1 MQIMPEP
8 DAPVRRIGRKQLAVV
23 HMAVAELKLDDATY
37 RDVLARF
44 AGVTSAKDLDNQGF
58 TAVMTYFTALGFRSN
73 WTQRTYGRRPGMA
86 SPRQIDLI
94 RRLWREWSGANDEA
108 ALGRWLD
115 HSFHVSALRFLD
127 SAGADKAVNGLRA
140 MLRRKTEGR

>member
-1 MQIMPEP
+1 MSQP
-8 DAPVRRIGRKQLAVV
+8 DVPVRRIGRNQLAVI

-44 AGVTSAKDLDNQGF
+44 AGVSSAKDLDQRGF
-58 TAVMTYFTALGFRSN
+58 NAVMAYFTALGFRST
-73 WTQRTYGRRPGMA
+73 WTQRTFGRRPGMA
-86 SPRQIDLI
+86 TPKQIDLI
-94 RRLWREWSGANDEA
+94 RKLWRDWSDADDEA

-127 SAGADKAVNGLRA
+127 RAGADKAVNGLRA
-140 MLRRKTEGR
+140 MLRRKMAG

>member
-1 MQIMPEP
+1 MPQPE
-8 DAPVRRIGRKQLAVV
+8 APVHRIGRKQLAVI

-44 AGVTSAKDLDNQGF
+44 AGVTSAKGLDQRGF
-58 TAVMTYFTALGFRSN
+58 NAVMAYFTALGFRST
-73 WTQRTYGRRPGMA
+73 WTQRTFGRRPGMA
-86 SPRQIDLI
+86 TSKQIDLI
-94 RRLWREWSGANDEA
+94 RKLWRGWSGADDEA

-127 SAGADKAVNGLRA
+127 KAGADKAVNGLRA
-140 MLRRKTEGR
+140 MICRKSSGG